1 MLFTEAPLLERFE
14 RATRAGFTA
23 VEVQFPYD
31 TPAEQLQ
38 QALFRN
44 KLSLVLINLP
54 AGNWAAGERGIACHP
69 DRVDEFR
76 QGIDTALA
84 YSAALGVPQLN
95 CLAGIRPAQ
104 VPADTARRVLVNNL
118 RYAALRL
125 KAHGLKLLVE
135 PVNTFDIPGFF
146 LHGTRQTL
154 DLIAEVDA
162 DNLFLQYDV
171 YHMQRMEGELAN
183 TLAAHLDRIAHI
195 QIADTPGR
203 HEPGTGEINFDFL
216 FAHLDR
222 IGYPGWIGCEYKPA
236 ASTEAGLGWRQQLI
250 R

>member
-14 RATRAGFTA
+14 RAVRAGFTA
-23 VEVQFPYD
+23 VELQFPYD

-44 KLSLVLINLP
+44 KLALVLHNLP
-54 AGNWAAGERGIACHP
+54 AGDRAAGERGIACHP
-69 DRVDEFR
+69 DRIEEFR
-76 QGIDTALA
+76 EGVDSALA
-84 YSAALGVPQLN
+84 YAAVLGAPQLN
-95 CLAGIRPAQ
+95 CLAGIRPAN
-104 VPADTARRVLVNNL
+104 VPAETARRVLVDNL
-118 RYAALRL
+118 RFAATRL
-125 KAHGLKLLVE
+125 KAQGLKLLIE
-135 PVNTFDIPGFF
+135 PINTHDIPGFF
-146 LHGTRQTL
+146 LSGTRQAL
-154 DLIAEVDA
+154 DIIAETGA

-183 TLAAHLDRIAHI
+183 TLAAHLDKIAHI

-222 IGYPGWIGCEYKPA
+222 IGYAGWVGCEYTPA
-236 ASTEAGLGWRQQLI
+236 ATTEAGLGWMPRS
-250 R
+250 